1 MKRRRAP
8 RSGGTDQDLHQATWS
23 LDCLRRMDDEFV
35 VAVEV
40 AFRLGLEDPDAA
52 ARTYASTIQSQ
63 KGGRAV
69 NNRSVDVLVWE
80 GTETILPPLRRALP
94 HH

>member
-8 RSGGTDQDLHQATWS
+8 RPGGTDQDLHQATWS

-52 ARTYASTIQSQ
+52 ARTYASTIPI
-63 KGGRAV
+63 A
-69 NNRSVDVLVWE
+69 E
-80 GTETILPPLRRALP
+80 RRTRRE
-94 HH
+94 